1 MQNGGYATSASSV
14 GTASPD
20 LSAPED
26 EASKYIEEEQPI
38 KPFLS
43 VNNKVENTNGEI
55 KIISRATKSPPPPV
69 ALKPVRTAQQISANG
84 SRSSYIESIPSEDS
98 GISTHDDRDRFR
110 IGSDSSKSEITENV
124 YIKPAIYRSKT
135 GETTFVAIG
144 MPIKS
149 PVYNGHSNGDRRR
162 FSSTS
167 SDHADNEHS
176 EAEEE
181 TFSLGRNS
189 TRKSMFVDSP
199 MLDRWAELQ
208 EDRMFGVRGG
218 VVCKQ
223 SLQLGSC
230 ARCTFEVR
238 VVGKASLKRIGV
250 GMEEGALPFP
260 NPIASPFSLRSCPHL
275 KTQIGELAC
284 ILEDEL
290 HYLHCM
296 VPNMSL

>member
-1 MQNGGYATSASSV
+1 MLSQLLAVFQEGSTIHRPAQNGGYATSTSSV

-20 LSAPED
+20 LSAHED
-26 EASKYIEEEQPI
+26 ETSKYIEEQQPI
-38 KPFLS
+38 KPFIS
-43 VNNKVENTNGEI
+43 INNKVENTNGEV
-55 KIISRATKSPPPPV
+55 KNLSRTTKSPPPPV
-69 ALKPVRTAQQISANG
+69 APKPFRTVRQISTNG

-124 YIKPAIYRSKT
+124 SVKPAIYRSKT

-144 MPIKS
+144 RPIKS
-149 PVYNGHSNGDRRR
+149 PVYNGHLNGDRRR

-199 MLDRWAELQ
+199 ILDRWAELQ
-208 EDRMFGVRGG
+208 EERMFGVRGR
-218 VVCKQ
+218 VVCK
-223 SLQLGSC
+223 
-230 ARCTFEVR
+230 
-238 VVGKASLKRIGV
+238 
-250 GMEEGALPFP
+250 
-260 NPIASPFSLRSCPHL
+260 
-275 KTQIGELAC
+275 
-284 ILEDEL
+284 
-290 HYLHCM
+290 
-296 VPNMSL
+296 